1 MTTTL
6 GTVPGLAWRT
16 MLLAVVA
23 TGALAAPPGD
33 RRPPT
38 TPTNLRVTA
47 VGPYS
52 VTLAFNPST
61 DNSGSFQY
69 VVCCA
74 NVNSQ
79 TFPGVGSSLVY
90 TAGLEPSRSWTLR
103 MYARDA
109 AGNWSQPSN
118 SVTFTTT
125 GDTVPPAA
133 PVVSVTDV
141 GPTHASLL
149 WSATDND
156 PSLRY
161 TVQVNGVPVLSATAN
176 TSQIFPLLQP
186 ETTYAFAVQARD
198 SGGNVSPLSAAV
210 SATTEARNPDDVTP
224 PTTPSL
230 WTGYVEGCEVQ
241 LFWTESTDD
250 FDPQFAIEYRIYLN
264 GVHVDS
270 SALRFTNRVVYA
282 NQNGVNTFAVSAV
295 DSAGNESLLSNEFS
309 GTFDGCVF

>member
-1 MTTTL
+1 MRSRSTPVL
-6 GTVPGLAWRT
+6 LPAL
-16 MLLAVVA
+16 LLALPLA
-23 TGALAAPPGD
+23 ASAAPPQD
-33 RRPPT
+33 RKPPT

-69 VVCCA
+69 VACCA
-74 NVNSQ
+74 NVSSQ
-79 TFPGVGSSLVY
+79 TFPGMGSSVVY
-90 TAGLEPSRSWTLR
+90 TAGLDPSRPWTLR
-103 MYARDA
+103 LYARDA

-118 SVTFTTT
+118 SVSFTTT
-125 GDTVPPAA
+125 ADTIPPAQ

-141 GPTHASLL
+141 GPTHVSLM

-161 TVQVNGVPVLSATAN
+161 TVRLNGAPAVSGTAN

-186 ETTYAFAVQARD
+186 QTTYVFSVEARD
-198 SGGNVSPLSAAV
+198 SGGNNSPVSQDAP
-210 SATTEARNPDDVTP
+210 ATTEAPNPDDVTP

-230 WTGYVEGCEVQ
+230 GFGYVEGCETQ
-241 LFWTESTDD
+241 LSWTESTDD
-250 FDPQFAIEYRIYLN
+250 LDPRFVIEYEIYLN

-282 NQNGVNTFAVSAV
+282 DRDGVNTFAVAAV
-295 DSAGNESLLSNEFS
+295 DSAGNRSLMSNELS
-309 GTFDGCVF
+309 ATFDGCVF

>member
-1 MTTTL
+1 MRS
-6 GTVPGLAWRT
+6 PWRT
-16 MLLAVVA
+16 AVLANA
-23 TGALAAPPGD
+23 ALIALSTAASAAPPQD
-33 RRPPT
+33 KRPPT

-47 VGPYS
+47 VGPYT

-74 NVNSQ
+74 NANSQ

-90 TAGLEPSRSWTLR
+90 TAGLEPNRPWTLR

-118 SVTFTTT
+118 SVSFTTT
-125 GDTVPPAA
+125 ADTVPPGQ

-141 GPTHASLL
+141 GPTHVSLM
-149 WSATDND
+149 WAATDND

-161 TVQVNGVPVLSATAN
+161 TVRLNGAPVLSATAN
-176 TSQIFPLLQP
+176 TSQIFPLLEPQ
-186 ETTYAFAVQARD
+186 TTYVFSVQARD
-198 SGGNVSPLSAAV
+198 SGGNNSPVSEDTP
-210 SATTEARNPDDVTP
+210 ATTEAPNPNDVTA
-224 PTTPSL
+224 PTTPTL

-250 FDPQFAIEYRIYLN
+250 FDPQFAIEYEIYLN

-282 NQNGVNTFAVSAV
+282 DRNGVNTFAVAAV
-295 DSAGNESLLSNEFS
+295 DSAGNRSPMSNEFS
-309 GTFDGCVF
+309 QTFEGCVF

>member
-1 MTTTL
+1 MTTTF
-6 GTVPGLAWRT
+6 TASGLAWRT
-16 MLLAVVA
+16 MLLALVA
-23 TGALAAPPGD
+23 TGALAAPID
-33 RRPPT
+33 KKPPT
-38 TPTNLRVTA
+38 TPRNLRVT
-47 VGPYS
+47 G
-52 VTLAFNPST
+52 VTAYTVSLAWDPST
-61 DNSGSFQY
+61 DNSGQVRY
-69 VVCCA
+69 KICCA

-79 TFPGVGSSLVY
+79 WVEGPASSAVY
-90 TAGLEPSRSWTLR
+90 NSGLEPNRPWTLR
-103 MYARDA
+103 IWAVDPS
-109 AGNWSQPSN
+109 GNWSQPSN
-118 SVTFTTT
+118 NVSFTTT
-125 GDTVPPAA
+125 GDTTPPSQ

-141 GPTHASLL
+141 GPTHVAVM

-161 TVQVNGVPVLSATAN
+161 TVQRNGAPVLVATAN

-186 ETTYAFAVQARD
+186 ETTYVFSVQARD
-198 SGGNVSPLSAAV
+198 SGGNVSPQSEPAP
-210 SATTEARNPDDVTP
+210 ATTEARNPDDVTP

-250 FDPQFAIEYRIYLN
+250 FDPQFAIEYKIYLN

-309 GTFDGCVF
+309 DTFDGCVF